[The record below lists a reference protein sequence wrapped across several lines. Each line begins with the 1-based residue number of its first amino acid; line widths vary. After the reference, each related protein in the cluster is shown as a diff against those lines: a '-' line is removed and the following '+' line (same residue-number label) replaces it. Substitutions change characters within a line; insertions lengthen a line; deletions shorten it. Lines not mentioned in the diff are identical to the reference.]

1 MPSGKKLVRR
11 KLWLLSLLAVGCGYY
26 AKPNRPV
33 PSTFEAKFLDGAL
46 LDAQALRGKP
56 TVIAIW
62 APK

>member
-1 MPSGKKLVRR
+1 MSSATNFVRR
-11 KLWLLSLLAVGCGYY
+11 TLWSLTLLAVGCGYY

-33 PSTFEAKFLDGAL
+33 PSTFEAKFLDGGL